1 MPRYNPL
8 VLVVNSAIFSI
19 ISGSMLSPNQLAKH
33 AERLS
38 SPKHTADQASSAI
51 ASLHQAAAEELS
63 STRSYTGE
71 QINYFLEVALKSE
84 YGDSEPTIKKWDGDI
99 NITVF
104 GSPTPEDLRTLQVVI
119 DELNTLVSRIRLQVI
134 STTSHKNQFFLHRNP
149 QSRSHNSNLEIY
161 FVPESEFAKYEP
173 NYQPVNYGFFWNW
186 WNDNYAIHRSKV
198 LISTVGVTQQERS
211 HLVREELTQALGLMG
226 DSEQYSDSIFYQGWT
241 ETTHYAEIDKALI
254 EMLYRPEIRPGMTRS
269 QVLQVFQTLNAKK
282 QPTP

>member
-8 VLVVNSAIFSI
+8 VLVVNSAIFSL
-19 ISGSMLSPNQLAKH
+19 ISGSMLSPYQLPKH

-38 SPKHTADQASSAI
+38 SPKHAADQASSAI
-51 ASLHQAAAEELS
+51 ASLHQSAAEELS

-104 GSPTPEDLRTLQVVI
+104 GSPTPEDLRTLQLVI

-134 STTSHKNQFFLHRNP
+134 STTSHKNQFILHRNP

-269 QVLQVFQTLNAKK
+269 QALQVFQTLNAKK

>member
-8 VLVVNSAIFSI
+8 VLVVNSAIFSLI
-19 ISGSMLSPNQLAKH
+19 GGSMLSPNQLPKH
-33 AERLS
+33 AERLD
-38 SPKHTADQASSAI
+38 SPKHAADRASSAI
-51 ASLHQAAAEELS
+51 ASLHQAAVEELS
-63 STRSYTGE
+63 FTKSYTEE
-71 QINYFLEVALKSE
+71 QINYFLEVALNSE
-84 YGDSEPTIKKWDGDI
+84 YGDSEPTIKKWDKDI

-104 GSPTPEDLRTLQVVI
+104 GSPTPEDLRTLQGVI
-119 DELNTLVSRIRLQVI
+119 DELNTLVSGIRLQLH
-134 STTSHKNQFFLHRNP
+134 STNNSINQLPFHRN
-149 QSRSHNSNLEIY
+149 SHDRNSNSNLEIY
-161 FVPESEFAKYEP
+161 FVPESEFATYEP

-186 WNDNYAIHRSKV
+186 WNAQYVIHRSRV

-211 HLVREELTQALGLMG
+211 HLVREELTQSLGLMG

-241 ETTHYAEIDKALI
+241 ETTHYAEIDKASI

>member
-8 VLVVNSAIFSI
+8 VLVVNSALFSLI
-19 ISGSMLSPNQLAKH
+19 GGSMLSPYQLPKH
-33 AERLS
+33 AERLD
-38 SPKHTADQASSAI
+38 SPKHAADRASSAI
-51 ASLHQAAAEELS
+51 ASLHQAAAERLS

-119 DELNTLVSRIRLQVI
+119 DELNTLVSGIRLQLI
-134 STTSHKNQFFLHRNP
+134 IKNLRKNQSPLHRNP
-149 QSRSHNSNLEIY
+149 HIHSPNSNLELY

-198 LISTVGVTQQERS
+198 LISTVGITQQERS

-226 DSEQYSDSIFYQGWT
+226 DSERYSDSIFYQGWT
-241 ETTHYAEIDKALI
+241 ETTHYADIDKALI
-254 EMLYRPEIRPGMTRS
+254 EMLYRPEIRPGMTQS
-269 QVLQVFQTLNAKK
+269 QVLQVFQTLNARK
-282 QPTP
+282 

>member
-8 VLVVNSAIFSI
+8 VLVVNSAVFSLI
-19 ISGSMLSPNQLAKH
+19 GGSMLSPYQLPKP
-33 AERLS
+33 AERLDT
-38 SPKHTADQASSAI
+38 PKHAADRASSAI
-51 ASLHQAAAEELS
+51 ASFHQAAMEELS

-71 QINYFLEVALKSE
+71 QINYFLEVALNSE
-84 YGDSEPTIKKWDGDI
+84 YGDSKPTIKKWDSDI

-119 DELNTLVSRIRLQVI
+119 DELNTLVSGIRLQI
-134 STTSHKNQFFLHRNP
+134 SSTTSPKNQLPLHRNHH
-149 QSRSHNSNLEIY
+149 SHSPNSNLEIY
-161 FVPESEFAKYEP
+161 FVPESDFAKYEP

-186 WNDNYAIHRSKV
+186 WNDKNAIHRSRV
-198 LISTVGVTQQERS
+198 LISTVGVTQKERS

-254 EMLYRPEIRPGMTRS
+254 EMLYRPEIRPGMSKS
-269 QVLQVFQTLNAKK
+269 QVLQVFQTLNARK
-282 QPTP
+282 

>member
-8 VLVVNSAIFSI
+8 VLVVNSAIFSL
-19 ISGSMLSPNQLAKH
+19 ISGSMLSPYQLPNH
-33 AERLS
+33 AEWFG
-38 SPKHTADQASSAI
+38 SPNHVADQASSAI
-51 ASLHQAAAEELS
+51 ASFHQAAAEELS
-63 STRSYTGE
+63 STRSYTGK
-71 QINYFLEVALKSE
+71 QINYFLQVALNSE
-84 YGDSEPTIKKWDGDI
+84 YGDSEATIKKWDGDI

-119 DELNTLVSRIRLQVI
+119 DELNSLVSGIRLQLF
-134 STTSHKNQFFLHRNP
+134 STSNPKNQSPLHRNP
-149 QSRSHNSNLEIY
+149 HIGSPNSNLEIY

-186 WNDNYAIHRSKV
+186 WNDNYAIHRSRV

-254 EMLYRPEIRPGMTRS
+254 QMLYRPEIRPGMTRS